1 MAKGD
6 DVAGRGAGT
15 GGGAG
20 VGGGGRSFSRDAAE
34 RTLLRIKAKVQGF
47 EDPTSDALSV
57 QGHVNR

>member
-20 VGGGGRSFSRDAAE
+20 VGGGGGSFSRDAAE

>member
-6 DVAGRGAGT
+6 ADVRGAGGAGG

-20 VGGGGRSFSRDAAE
+20 SGGSFSRDAAE

>member
-6 DVAGRGAGT
+6 ADVTGRGGAGG

-20 VGGGGRSFSRDAAE
+20 SFSRDAAE

>member
-6 DVAGRGAGT
+6 ADVR

-20 VGGGGRSFSRDAAE
+20 SFSRDAAE